1 MADKDHYD
9 LVVIGSGPGGYVA
22 SIRGARVGMNVAL
35 VERDRVGGV
44 CLNYGCIPTKTLLQ
58 NTEVLSLFQRS
69 KEFGITVD
77 NLMADFSKAVDRSRR
92 VANRLSKGVE
102 YLLKKNKIDLI
113 SGSAMFHSHPAPTK
127 KIGIIDEKGKYI
139 REITGRNIIIAT
151 GSRVKSVPGV
161 NIDGKKIITSNEAIL
176 LKDLPESMIILG
188 GGAIGVEFAYIFA
201 IYGVKVTI
209 IEMLPHILPL
219 EDSEITAILERS
231 FKKIGIDIMTG
242 YRVESVMAG
251 GKGVKVTVSSAEGT
265 SEEKASDIVLVAT
278 GREPNSEGIGL
289 KEMNINMEK
298 GYIKVNN
305 RMETGAA
312 GIYAIGDVAGQP
324 LLAHAAMAEGITAVE
339 TINGKEGGLPDRLNI
354 PNCTYCHPQVA
365 SVGLS
370 EEEAKKRG
378 YDIKIGR
385 FPFRANGK
393 AVAMGETDGMIKI
406 IANAKNE
413 EILGAHIIGPEATEL
428 IGEIA
433 LAKSFKLTPSEI
445 SKTVHAHPTL
455 SEMIMEASGAIY
467 EDAIHI

>member
-1 MADKDHYD
+1 LADKDHYD

-69 KEFGITVD
+69 KEFGITID

-102 YLLKKNKIDLI
+102 YLLKKNKIELI
-113 SGSAMFHSHPAPTK
+113 RGDAMFLSHQAPTK
-127 KIGIIDEKGKYI
+127 KIGITDEKGKDI
-139 REITGRNIIIAT
+139 REITGRNIIVAT
-151 GSRVKSVPGV
+151 GSRAKSMPGV

-251 GKGVKVTVSSAEGT
+251 GKGVKVTLSSAEGR
-265 SEEKASDIVLVAT
+265 SEEKESDIVLVAT

-289 KEMNINMEK
+289 QEMNITMEK
-298 GYIKVNN
+298 GYIKVNTT
-305 RMETGAA
+305 METDAA

-339 TINGKEGGLPDRLNI
+339 TIAGKKNPLPDRLNI

-370 EEEAKKRG
+370 EEEAKKKG

-393 AVAMGETDGMIKI
+393 AVAMGKTDGMIKI
-406 IANAKNE
+406 IADAKNK

-455 SEMIMEASGAIY
+455 SEMIMEASSAIY